1 MRKIWILF
9 LFLALLVTAL
19 TGCGREIVSP
29 GVSLLT
35 TSSSAASTPS
45 TSSAA
50 PTSTSATGSDTSSSS
65 PAATG
70 TSTSSVATT
79 QSASSTTESSS
90 SVTQTGSSTIQ
101 TGSTATTQT
110 GSSTTQ
116 IGGDSASGTT
126 TAPAP
131 TPDPIQ
137 SAAVSVTWPSSGE
150 TTPLTPFVVSASS
163 DCASGVASIGIYVD
177 DRLVYAEDKN
187 HINHQILLQPGE
199 HRATVQSWDNCGNI
213 AKSDINL
220 SVVDGSTTFNNL
232 QTSSE
237 WNLSGQKAPD
247 YDNCVDHPGPD
258 ACAGIT
264 YSYLRGSAVSLT
276 GLASEF
282 DLGGTLPYSD
292 VLFWLH
298 LVGAFSSQNLPDPD
312 HSLIAATKNFSY
324 DTYFY
329 VTSEDEMHTQALEFD
344 INWFLNTIGMTW
356 GFECRL
362 RGGHEWDL
370 WDNAQKKWVDSGLA
384 CTPLKDAWN
393 HLTIKGKRNDD
404 NTLTYQTITLN
415 DNTIVLN
422 QVAAPFSVPSDW
434 YGITVNYQMDGDE
447 NQTAIK
453 SYVDNFSLTYW

>member
-1 MRKIWILF
+1 MRKIAISFVF
-9 LFLALLVTAL
+9 LELLVIAL
-19 TGCGREIVSP
+19 TGCGSKTVSP

-35 TSSSAASTPS
+35 P
-45 TSSAA
+45 
-50 PTSTSATGSDTSSSS
+50 SATQTGST
-65 PAATG
+65 AATQAG
-70 TSTSSVATT
+70 
-79 QSASSTTESSS
+79 SSTT
-90 SVTQTGSSTIQ
+90 TQTGSSTTAQAGSSTTTQAGSSTTTQ
-101 TGSTATTQT
+101 TGSTATTQAGST
-110 GSSTTQ
+110 ATTQSGSSTTAQ
-116 IGGDSASGTT
+116 AGLSTTQTGGDSASGTI

-137 SAAVSVTWPSSGE
+137 SATVSVTWPSSGE

-163 DCASGVASIGIYVD
+163 DCASGIASIGIYVD
-177 DRLVYAEDKN
+177 DRLVYAEDGN

-199 HRATVQSWDNCGNI
+199 HRVTAQSSDNCGNI

-237 WNLSGQKAPD
+237 WNMSGQKTPD
-247 YDNCVDHPGPD
+247 YDNCVDNPGPD
-258 ACAGIT
+258 ACGGIT

-298 LVGAFSSQNLPDPD
+298 LIGALSSRNMPDPD

-329 VTSEDEMHTQALEFD
+329 MTSEDEVHTQALEFD

-356 GFECRL
+356 GFQCRL

-370 WDNAQKKWVDSGLA
+370 WNNTQKKWVDSGLA

-404 NTLTYQTITLN
+404 NTLTYQAITLN

-422 QVAAPFSVPSDW
+422 QVADPYSVPSDW